1 MTWQVFAPAAI
12 FGIGQ
17 GAATPIFALRA
28 LELGASTAVAG
39 VIVALSGLGMVLD
52 DLPAGR
58 TVSRIGEQWS
68 IVAGS
73 VLGAVG
79 VVLCIGAW
87 NLLVLGIGML
97 LLGVANAVWGL
108 ARQSY
113 LVSVVPPADRG
124 RALSTLAGSMRLGFF
139 IGPFLG
145 AGVVHWIGL
154 SGGLW
159 VQLVAI
165 VVSGALM
172 ASLPDAPAPG
182 ERGPTRSLAS
192 VISEHRKLLRTLG
205 IGALMMGASRAS
217 RTALLPLWAAHI
229 GLEASTISL
238 IFGISGA
245 VDVLMSYPS
254 GVLMDR
260 LGRRAIA
267 VPSMAVFA
275 LGYLVL
281 PLSGGAVAMGGV
293 AVILWV
299 RQRAEQRCDDDDRS
313 RCGTCWAPCRVPRC
327 VVAHPRRRDVRRPDS
342 RRSHQRCRGA
352 GRCSRRTGWIGC
364 VGSSS
369 VSALDAGTVP
379 TPFYELTSSTLT
391 ASGSRAISWR

>member
-17 GAATPIFALRA
+17 GAATPLFALRA

-39 VIVALSGLGMVLD
+39 VIVALSGLGMVLG

-58 TVSRIGEQWS
+58 TVSRIGERWS

-154 SGGLW
+154 GGGLW

-192 VISEHRKLLRTLG
+192 VIGEHRKLLRTLG
-205 IGALMMGASRAS
+205 IGALMMGASRAA
-217 RTALLPLWAAHI
+217 RTALLSLWAAHI

-245 VDVLMSYPS
+245 IDVLMSYPS

-260 LGRRAIA
+260 LGRRAVA

-275 LGYLVL
+275 LGYLAL

-293 AVILWV
+293 AVILGFANGLSNGV
-299 RQRAEQRCDDDDRS
+299 MMTIGADAAPAGHRAEFLGAWRLTHDVGMFVGPILVGVISGVAALGAAAVVLGGSAALGAAVFQRW
-313 RCGTCWAPCRVPRC
+313 TPEPF
-327 VVAHPRRRDVRRPDS
+327 RRKS
-342 RRSHQRCRGA
+342 
-352 GRCSRRTGWIGC
+352 
-364 VGSSS
+364 
-369 VSALDAGTVP
+369 
-379 TPFYELTSSTLT
+379 
-391 ASGSRAISWR
+391 